1 MKAMQLFPV
10 LSALLISA
18 AGLAAGPD
26 DMVFPGRAWVEATP
40 ESQGVDAAK
49 LLAAVDYLCEAAG
62 TGRGETDG
70 RRPQRPGYLARLRNR
85 TKPQG
90 VWSVTKAFTST
101 AHGLLIEDGKCTLDT
116 LAKDYDRDLAKY
128 YPTVTLTALCHH
140 DIRAGWRGGRLRL

>member
-49 LLAAVDYLCEAAG
+49 LLAAVDYLREAAG
-62 TGRGETDG
+62 QEGVKRMVVVRNGRVIWRGPESDK
-70 RRPQRPGYLARLRNR
+70 A
-85 TKPQG
+85 QG

-128 YPTVTLTALCHH
+128 YPTVTYGTLPP
-140 DIRAGWRGGRLRL
+140 